1 MKFKKMLD
9 IDLLKQNFKK
19 NNLLIIENFFSKRE
33 VLILKKVSKLQ
44 GAAMDTDVPVPVF
57 RCDDC
62 GNVNQGANPFE
73 TPKIETNE

>member
-1 MKFKKMLD
+1 MDIQQPK
-9 IDLLKQNFKK
+9 IDLRDCKTVLCEKCGGMYFK
-19 NNLLIIENFFSKRE
+19 E